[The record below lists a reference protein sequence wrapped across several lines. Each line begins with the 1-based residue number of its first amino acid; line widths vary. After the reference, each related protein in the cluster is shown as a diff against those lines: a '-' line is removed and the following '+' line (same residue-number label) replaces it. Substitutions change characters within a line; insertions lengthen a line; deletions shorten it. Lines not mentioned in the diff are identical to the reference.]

1 MRIITGD
8 DTGLI
13 KQILIENKR
22 IVVFSTRGVMS
33 SNGGEHRVERMEWS
47 VWRGLER
54 RIMRKMSW
62 VLL

>member
-22 IVVFSTRGVMS
+22 IVAFSARGVMCS
-33 SNGGEHRVERMEWS
+33 SGGERRVERTEWS
-47 VWRGLER
+47 A
-54 RIMRKMSW
+54 
-62 VLL
+62 

>member
-22 IVVFSTRGVMS
+22 IVAFSAMGVMCS
-33 SNGGEHRVERMEWS
+33 SGGERRVGRTEWS
-47 VWRGLER
+47 AWRGLA
-54 RIMRKMSW
+54 RKETRKTS
-62 VLL
+62 

>member
-1 MRIITGD
+1 M
-8 DTGLI
+8 I